1 MSIRT
6 VAVLGAGTMGAAVAA
21 HLANVGLP
29 VLLLDIPGPVGERN
43 APARLGLERAK
54 KASPAAFMLPQSAS
68 LITLGNLEDDLGK
81 LSSVDWVFEAVL
93 ERLDVKR
100 SLWERV
106 EVAANPHAILSSNS
120 SGIPM
125 SSQAEGRSES
135 FRQRFLGTH
144 FFNPP
149 RYLHLLELIPTLDTS
164 TETLKTM
171 REFGERVLGKGV
183 VVANDVPGFIANRVG
198 VFAMNQAIRAM
209 EELELWP
216 DVVDALTGPLIGRP
230 KSATLRTA
238 DLTGLDVAA
247 TVAANLNEATEYDF
261 DPPKVQARL
270 IALGR
275 LGEKTGE
282 GFYKRVKRDGKS
294 VVLTLNPSTL
304 EYEERPKVRLAELEP
319 IRVLP
324 TATER
329 LKALLRLDGVHGEFM
344 RRTTYALLHFAAVNA
359 PVMTAD
365 LNAVDDALRWGFGW
379 EAGPFEI
386 LRALGVKDVLAEF
399 EARGWDTPALLRG
412 GSLPDAPRTKQAG
425 LLVLKDVKADPTKVI
440 RRAAGASLLDLGDG
454 VALLEF
460 HSKVNAL
467 GEDALRMTQFAMKTV
482 PEGFAGLVIGN
493 DGEQFSAG
501 ANLAALLF
509 NAQEGEWDEVDRSVR
524 LFQRTTT
531 SLRTAPFPV
540 VVAPFGLTLGGG
552 AELTLYADRV
562 QAHAEL
568 YMGLVEMGVGL
579 IPAGG
584 GTTELLAR
592 YSAQVLP
599 GEDPFS
605 AVKLAFERIALAR
618 VSSSALEARAW
629 GYLRDADGVSFNRDR
644 LIFDAKRAVLNLAD
658 GYMPGRLAASIPA
671 LGEAALA
678 KLKFGVYSLVQARQA
693 SAYDAELA
701 TALAKIL
708 SGGALNYATNFPAQ
722 HFLDLEREAFLALC
736 GKRKTQERIAHMLK
750 TGKPL
755 RN

>member
-1 MSIRT
+1 M
-6 VAVLGAGTMGAAVAA
+6 
-21 HLANVGLP
+21 
-29 VLLLDIPGPVGERN
+29 
-43 APARLGLERAK
+43 
-54 KASPAAFMLPQSAS
+54 
-68 LITLGNLEDDLGK
+68 
-81 LSSVDWVFEAVL
+81 
-93 ERLDVKR
+93 
-100 SLWERV
+100 
-106 EVAANPHAILSSNS
+106 
-120 SGIPM
+120 
-125 SSQAEGRSES
+125 
-135 FRQRFLGTH
+135 
-144 FFNPP
+144 
-149 RYLHLLELIPTLDTS
+149 
-164 TETLKTM
+164 
-171 REFGERVLGKGV
+171 
-183 VVANDVPGFIANRVG
+183 
-198 VFAMNQAIRAM
+198 
-209 EELELWP
+209 
-216 DVVDALTGPLIGRP
+216 
-230 KSATLRTA
+230 
-238 DLTGLDVAA
+238 
-247 TVAANLNEATEYDF
+247 
-261 DPPKVQARL
+261 
-270 IALGR
+270 
-275 LGEKTGE
+275 
-282 GFYKRVKRDGKS
+282 
-294 VVLTLNPSTL
+294 
-304 EYEERPKVRLAELEP
+304 
-319 IRVLP
+319 
-324 TATER
+324 
-329 LKALLRLDGVHGEFM
+329 
-344 RRTTYALLHFAAVNA
+344 
-359 PVMTAD
+359 
-365 LNAVDDALRWGFGW
+365 
-379 EAGPFEI
+379 
-386 LRALGVKDVLAEF
+386 
-399 EARGWDTPALLRG
+399 
-412 GSLPDAPRTKQAG
+412 
-425 LLVLKDVKADPTKVI
+425 
-440 RRAAGASLLDLGDG
+440 LDLGDG

-467 GEDALRMTQFAMKTV
+467 GEDALRMTQFAMKAV

-658 GYMPGRLAASIPA
+658 GYMPGRLATSIPA

-708 SGGALNYATNFPAQ
+708 SGGALNYATSFPAQ